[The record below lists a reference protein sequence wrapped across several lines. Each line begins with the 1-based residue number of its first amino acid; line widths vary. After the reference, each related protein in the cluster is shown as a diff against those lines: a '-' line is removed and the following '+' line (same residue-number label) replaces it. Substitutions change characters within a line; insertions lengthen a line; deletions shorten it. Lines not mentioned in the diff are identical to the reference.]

1 MGLRESTNDVDVI
14 SKIDADFEIA
24 IGYVSVAEN
33 LSLKWL
39 NSSAGAFVPQDFV
52 DLVSLWPR
60 CSFENAAMAVK
71 RYWTA
76 YPVAYAD
83 EFLEEFVGRIADSAI

>member
-1 MGLRESTNDVDVI
+1 M
-14 SKIDADFEIA
+14 
-24 IGYVSVAEN
+24 
-33 LSLKWL
+33 
-39 NSSAGAFVPQDFV
+39 

-60 CSFENAAMAVK
+60 CSFEIAAMAVR